1 MRMLNRF
8 AVFLLVSALLNG
20 VVVAQD
26 PRPQTPPDTQNP
38 SPAQAPPT
46 SQQQPPSAEPAA
58 GQPKDASPEKTEPGV
73 WRKIKVAPARK
84 PKQIPAGTLDKG
96 TPA

>member
-1 MRMLNRF
+1 MLNRF
-8 AVFLLVSALLNG
+8 AIFLLVSALLSG

-26 PRPQTPPDTQNP
+26 HQPQTPPATQNP
-38 SPAQAPPT
+38 SPAQVPPT
-46 SQQQPPSAEPAA
+46 SQQQPPSTEPVADPPKGALPQKAEP
-58 GQPKDASPEKTEPGV
+58 GG
-73 WRKIKVAPARK
+73 WRKIKVVPDKK